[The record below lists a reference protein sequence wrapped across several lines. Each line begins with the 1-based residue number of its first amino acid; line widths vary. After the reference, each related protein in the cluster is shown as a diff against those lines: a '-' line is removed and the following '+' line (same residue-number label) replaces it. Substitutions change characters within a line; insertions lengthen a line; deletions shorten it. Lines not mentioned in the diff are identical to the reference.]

1 MANIFSTP
9 RVPDPYQVAGAQT
22 QVNQQTAAYNNAQ
35 SHGNTTTPLGSQT
48 YTSRIDPVTGATVYD
63 SNVSL
68 TPDQQQLLTLQNQQD
83 LSLGNTATG
92 LLGNINSTYSTPMD
106 YSGLPGLYGSDD
118 LLGARTQTQDALYGK
133 QTSYLDP
140 QFDAR
145 AKALETRL
153 ANQGIGLGSEAWKN
167 AQDDF
172 SRDRAFNYDQAR
184 TSAIAGGSSEMNTLS
199 GIASKNRAQMLSE
212 ALTKRNQPLNEFNAL
227 RDTTKVNMPS
237 FDGASGGAN
246 SSTTPANLTGSV
258 YDAYNAQAGNAAQN
272 QERLMGLINTGVD
285 AAGGPE
291 KVWDS
296 IKGMFVDSPNTL
308 PANTQNSS
316 LPQSQQGPT
325 NANAGN
331 PSSASSFGSAAAA
344 PAAAAAYQA
353 ATAGAAPVGSV
364 LVSDASGI
372 LAGGGAPAAATGAGL
387 LADGGATLA
396 PHTIFGAAANGA
408 IGGGTAASTSGAA
421 AGMNLA
427 TLGPIGGAILAA
439 FALKKISD
447 VDRSRASGTTDPYA
461 GLFTD
466 MGYGGLQGNDPQNPE
481 WQSTVAGVDPN
492 SGIKWEEVGGKTTWT
507 LPNGQSYITRV
518 GPDGQ
523 PYLVDG

>member
-9 RVPDPYQVAGAQT
+9 RPPDPYAVAGAQT
-22 QVNQQTAAYNNAQ
+22 QINRETAAYNNAQ

-68 TPDQQQLLTLQNQQD
+68 TPEQQQLLTLQNQQD

-106 YSGLPGLYGSDD
+106 YSGLPKLYGEND
-118 LLGARTQTQDALYGK
+118 LLGARQQTQDALYGK

-145 AKALETRL
+145 AKALETQL

-167 AQDDF
+167 AMDDF

-184 TSAIAGGSSEMNTLS
+184 TSSIAGGLSEMTGLS
-199 GIASKNRAQMLSE
+199 GIASKNRAQALSE
-212 ALTKRNQPLNEFNAL
+212 ALTRRNQPLNEFNAL
-227 RDTTKVNMPS
+227 RDTTKINMPS
-237 FDGASGGAN
+237 FDAASGGASAN
-246 SSTTPANLTGSV
+246 TNPANISAGI
-258 YDAYNAQAGNAAQN
+258 YDTYNANAAN
-272 QERLMGLINTGVD
+272 AAANSRALMGLIGTGIES
-285 AAGGPE
+285 AGGLD
-291 KVWDS
+291 KIWDGV
-296 IKGMFVDSPNTL
+296 KGMFVDA
-308 PANTQNSS
+308 PAT
-316 LPQSQQGPT
+316 T
-325 NANAGN
+325 AAT
-331 PSSASSFGSAAAA
+331 SAAPVAAAA
-344 PAAAAAYQA
+344 PAAASGLGALGGAGFDA
-353 ATAGAAPVGSV
+353 WLAGGATDAIAGAAAPT
-364 LVSDASGI
+364 
-372 LAGGGAPAAATGAGL
+372 LAPIAGEAAGAGL
-387 LADGGATLA
+387 LGNSAAGLA
-396 PHTIFGAAANGA
+396 PYQITGAAANGA
-408 IGGGTAASTSGAA
+408 IGGGAGAASTGGA

-427 TLGPIGGAILAA
+427 TLGPIGAAILAA

-461 GLFTD
+461 GYFTD
-466 MGYGGLQGNDPQNPE
+466 MGYGGLQPNDPQNPE
-481 WQSTVAGVDPN
+481 WQAGVAGVDPN
-492 SGIKWEEVGGKTTWT
+492 SGIRWEEVGGKTTWT
-507 LPNGQSYITRV
+507 LPNGQSYITRI